1 MANNGTGSLN
11 PRQFDVHFRTT
22 KYPTTEARKPPTIPN
37 KQVLEN
43 TFTTGVGIGPSAQSY
58 NQAILG
64 ANAAPKASPTV
75 NERYPTLDQGG
86 QPSATA

>member
-1 MANNGTGSLN
+1 M
-11 PRQFDVHFRTT
+11 HFRTS
-22 KYPTTEARKPPTIPN
+22 KYPTNEARKPPTIPN